1 SKQTIHIAN
10 STHFHIDVTDAV
22 RAWQSGSQ
30 PNHGF
35 VFRGPDESLG
45 NYNSMCESTYGH
57 FNLGVDF
64 FK

>member
-1 SKQTIHIAN
+1 
-10 STHFHIDVTDAV
+10 HFHIDVTDAV